1 MKYILFIE
9 SVKEKEWEVGAI
21 INNDIVYNPD
31 YSDTRSDHVKIKN
44 SKELKQILTEFIIGI
59 NEKDYVIVHID
70 AHSNQFELGFRNDP
84 DIDDTHNIQPWGDV
98 VKMCNSLFG
107 KFYERALFVFASCL
121 SALYFKD
128 LPFHQYNIIAAENE
142 VDPRRMKEQLLVF
155 YKSFC
160 FGNSF
165 EHAYDDMIQRFPIE
179 DELKRDK
186 KEQSILRF
194 YSNDATSTT

>member
-1 MKYILFIE
+1 MNYIQFIE

-21 INNDIVYNPD
+21 INHDIEYNPD
-31 YSDTRSDHVKIKN
+31 YSDVKSYYKKIKN
-44 SKELKQILTEFIIGI
+44 SIELKHVLTNFIIGI
-59 NEKDYVIVHID
+59 NEEDYVIVHID

-84 DIDDTHNIQPWGDV
+84 NIDDSYNIQPWDEV
-98 VKMCNSLFG
+98 VKMCDSLFG
-107 KFYERALFVFASCL
+107 KFNERVLFVFASCL

-128 LPFHQYNIIAAENE
+128 LPSHHYNIIAAENE
-142 VDPRRMKEQLLVF
+142 VDPQRMKEQLLVF

-165 EHAYDDMIQRFPIE
+165 EHAYYDMIQRFPIE

-186 KEQSILRF
+186 KSQSILRF
-194 YSNDATSTT
+194 Y